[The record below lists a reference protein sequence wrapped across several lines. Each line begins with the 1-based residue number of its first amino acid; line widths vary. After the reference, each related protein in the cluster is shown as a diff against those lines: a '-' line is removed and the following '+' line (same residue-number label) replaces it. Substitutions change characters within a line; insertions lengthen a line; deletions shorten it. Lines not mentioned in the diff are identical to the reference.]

1 MYSCPAFLGGR
12 CRSVDIMKAV
22 QLGAIKGLALPT
34 TFGFLVLA
42 DGWTNPKSS
51 DERVG
56 ST

>member
-12 CRSVDIMKAV
+12 CSSVGIMKAV
-22 QLGAIKGLALPT
+22 QLGAIKGLVLPI

>member
-1 MYSCPAFLGGR
+1 VYSCPAFLGGR
-12 CRSVDIMKAV
+12 CRSVGIMKAV
-22 QLGAIKGLALPT
+22 QLGAIKGLVLPT